1 MSVAFEVE
9 KNDYFY
15 FLKKKTL
22 SDTKIK
28 YKYKILW
35 VLTENTDK
43 NLFWVIDNIFKVVFI
58 YYLTD

>member
-28 YKYKILW
+28 YKYKIL
-35 VLTENTDK
+35 
-43 NLFWVIDNIFKVVFI
+43 
-58 YYLTD
+58 